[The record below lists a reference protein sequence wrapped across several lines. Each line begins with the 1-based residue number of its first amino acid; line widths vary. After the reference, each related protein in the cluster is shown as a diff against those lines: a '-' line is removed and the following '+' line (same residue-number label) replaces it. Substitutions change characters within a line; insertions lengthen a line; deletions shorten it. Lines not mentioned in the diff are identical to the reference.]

1 MADSI
6 AIASGKGGVGKTTT
20 AVNLSIYYAGKGL
33 KIGLID
39 IDPLSDIAVIFDLP
53 DYLFKGKESKLLKN
67 KTLDSYT
74 IKILPNL
81 DILFPISKTNKFDS
95 TVLFE
100 LLQNSYKNEI
110 NEYYDILI
118 YDLSAGLNKE
128 ENLIFLNLA
137 DHLLLVTN
145 PEPVSH
151 VAAGAYL
158 KAASGISKN
167 KNIFMWHNKY
177 KGYSEINFDPINVI
191 GNYNRNMPDEDK
203 IPTDYFNIIDIAF
216 IPEDKSMD
224 LLQGDPEILI
234 QLLRNI
240 TNLLDVLHTE
250 LLMNI
255 KCNADVSQKM
265 MNLIKFY
272 FKTHPVISN
281 DDEALSNLAAYI
293 AILSGIS
300 IKESKTEKYTLFTDS
315 QKADLLHFIKEVQN
329 NTLIRQILK
338 TIRLLNQKT
347 AFLES
352 EASLFSIPMSHDPG
366 IALDREL
373 SVVLIQLQDSVGSDL
388 KNTGGILLF
397 YFSLYKLLQSDKLL
411 NILLDFI
418 PRKDKEKSGRD
429 RYNQIKNLIKKDSS
443 YQKSYLKLI
452 KTFFPLIAK
461 QISTASDTFGL
472 NKLIFRD
479 SEGKI
484 LKPVYLKLTSSFIHE
499 AINGGLGVIINFD
512 YRAAS
517 NIFSKSADKLLNYIT
532 AQDKEPL

>member
-33 KIGLID
+33 KVGLID

-53 DYLFKGKESKLLKN
+53 EYLFIGKESKLLKT
-67 KTLDSYT
+67 KKLDSYT
-74 IKILPNL
+74 INILHNL
-81 DILFPISKTNKFDS
+81 DILFPISKTNKLDS
-95 TVLFE
+95 ALLYN
-100 LLQNSYKNEI
+100 LLQTKYKNEI

-118 YDLSAGLNKE
+118 FDLPAGLNKE

-137 DHLLLVTN
+137 DNLMIVTN

-158 KAASGISKN
+158 KESAKISKN
-167 KNIFMWHNKY
+167 KNILMWHNRY

-191 GNYNRNMPDEDK
+191 GNYNRNMPVEDK

-224 LLQGDPEILI
+224 LLQGDPEILA

-240 TNLLDVLHTE
+240 TNILYALHTE

-255 KCNADVSQKM
+255 KCNADVSVKM

-272 FKTHPVISN
+272 FKTHPIIS
-281 DDEALSNLAAYI
+281 DADEALVNLAAYI

-300 IKESKTEKYTLFTDS
+300 INESKTDKYKLFTDS
-315 QKADLLHFIKEVQN
+315 QKADLIHFIKKVKN
-329 NTLIRQILK
+329 NTLIHQILK
-338 TIRLLNQKT
+338 TVRLLNQKV
-347 AFLES
+347 ASLES

-366 IALDREL
+366 VALDREL
-373 SVVLIQLQDSVGSDL
+373 SVVLMQLQKSSESDL
-388 KNTGGILLF
+388 NNIGGILLF
-397 YFSLYKLLQSDKLL
+397 NFSLYKLLQSEKLL
-411 NILLDFI
+411 KILLDFI
-418 PRKDKEKSGRD
+418 PRKENENSKRD
-429 RYNQIKNLIKKDSS
+429 RYIQIKNLLKNDSF

-461 QISTASDTFGL
+461 QIINAANTFGL
-472 NKLIFRD
+472 NKLIFSN

-484 LKPVYLKLTSSFIHE
+484 NKPVYLKLTSSFIHE

-517 NIFSKSADKLLNYIT
+517 NVFSKSADKLLNHISS
-532 AQDKEPL
+532 QGKELP

>member
-33 KIGLID
+33 KVGLID
-39 IDPLSDIAVIFDLP
+39 IDPLSDVAVIFDLP
-53 DYLFKGKESKLLKN
+53 EYLFKGKESKLAEN

-81 DILFPISKTNKFDS
+81 DILFPITKTNKFDS
-95 TVLFE
+95 TLLFE
-100 LLQNSYKNEI
+100 LLQTKYKNEI

-118 YDLSAGLNKE
+118 FDLPAGLNKE
-128 ENLIFLNLA
+128 ENLVFLNLA
-137 DHLLLVTN
+137 DNLMIVTN

-158 KAASGISKN
+158 KEAVKISKY
-167 KNIFMWHNKY
+167 KNILMWHNRY

-191 GNYNRNMPDEDK
+191 GNYNRNMPVEDK

-224 LLQGDPEILI
+224 LLQGDPKILI

-240 TNLLDVLHTE
+240 TNILDVLHTE

-255 KCNADVSQKM
+255 KCNAEVSCKM

-272 FKTHPVISN
+272 FKTHPIIS
-281 DDEALSNLAAYI
+281 DADEALVNLAAYI

-300 IKESKTEKYTLFTDS
+300 INESKTDKYTLFTDS
-315 QKADLLHFIKEVQN
+315 QKAELLHFIKEVQN
-329 NTLIRQILK
+329 NTLIHQILK
-338 TIRLLNQKT
+338 TVRLLNQKV
-347 AFLES
+347 ASLES

-366 IALDREL
+366 NALDREL
-373 SVVLIQLQDSVGSDL
+373 SVVLMQLQKSSESDL

-397 YFSLYKLLQSDKLL
+397 NFSLYKLLQSEKLL
-411 NILLDFI
+411 KILLDFI
-418 PRKDKEKSGRD
+418 PRKENSKRD
-429 RYNQIKNLIKKDSS
+429 RYIQIKNLLKKDNS

-461 QISTASDTFGL
+461 QIITAANTFGL
-472 NKLIFRD
+472 NKLIFRNN
-479 SEGKI
+479 EGKI
-484 LKPVYLKLTSSFIHE
+484 YKSVYLKLTSSFIHE

-517 NIFSKSADKLLNYIT
+517 NVFSKSSDKLLNHISS
-532 AQDKEPL
+532 QDKELP